1 MSDKIETRPLTETF
15 GAELNGVDIAR
26 PVNAETFG
34 TVLNAFHTNSI
45 LLFRDQNLTPEAL
58 IAFSRNFGK
67 LDIDP
72 QYQLPGYPEIYLI
85 GNIVEDG
92 VLVSH
97 LNNIEEEWHTDRCY
111 MQRPSLGSLFYCLET
126 PPEGGDTKFAGAQAA
141 YDSLPEAEKQHIEG
155 RRSVH
160 SYEELDR
167 YLRIQDPTRPFLT
180 DEERRGAPPV
190 AQPIARTHPATGLK
204 SLYVCPEVTTSV
216 DGMDE
221 AAGRQLIRELTD
233 HATQPQFVYRHKWR
247 VGDLVVWDNRCT
259 LHTGTAFDADKYRR
273 VMWRTTIEGDV
284 PY

>member
-1 MSDKIETRPLTETF
+1 MNGKIETRPLTEAL
-15 GAELNGVDIAR
+15 GAEIMGVDIAQT
-26 PVNAETFG
+26 VNTETFDTILSTFEANG
-34 TVLNAFHTNSI
+34 I
-45 LLFRDQNLTPEAL
+45 LLFRDQKLTPEAL
-58 IAFSRNFGK
+58 IDFSRNFGK

-85 GNIVEDG
+85 GNIMEDG
-92 VLVSH
+92 ILVSH
-97 LNNIEEEWHTDRCY
+97 FNNIEEEWHTDRCY

-141 YDSLPEAEKQHIEG
+141 YDALPDAKKQFIEN

-167 YLRIQDPTRPFLT
+167 YLRIQDPTRPYLT
-180 DEERRGAPPV
+180 NKERRDTPPI
-190 AQPIARTHPATGLK
+190 AQPIARTHPSTGRK

-221 AAGRQLIRELTD
+221 AVGKQLIRELTE
-233 HATQPQFVYRHKWR
+233 HATQPQFMYRHKWR
-247 VGDLVVWDNRCT
+247 VGDLMIWDNRST
-259 LHTGTAFDADKYRR
+259 LHTGTAFDASKYSR

-284 PY
+284 PF

>member
-1 MSDKIETRPLTETF
+1 MSDTIETRPLTETF
-15 GAELNGVDIAR
+15 GAELIGIDIAQ
-26 PVNAETFG
+26 PVNAEAFCA
-34 TVLNAFHTNSI
+34 VLNAFHAHSI
-45 LLFRDQNLTPEAL
+45 LLFRGQDLTPEAL
-58 IAFSRNFGK
+58 ISFSRNFGT
-67 LDIDP
+67 LDIDS
-72 QYQLPGYPEIYLI
+72 QYQLPGYPEIYVI
-85 GNIVEDG
+85 GNIMEDG

-111 MQRPSLGSLFYCLET
+111 MQRPSLGSLMYCVET

-141 YDSLPEAEKQHIEG
+141 YDALTQTKKHFIDG

-160 SYEELDR
+160 SYEELDQ

-180 DEERRGAPPV
+180 DEERHDAPPV
-190 AQPIARTHPATGLK
+190 AQPIARTHPATGRK

-247 VGDLVVWDNRCT
+247 VGDLVIWDNRCT

-273 VMWRTTIEGDV
+273 VMWRTTIEGEV